1 MTKEPEMSHDDFQD
15 ERFRVERVLDILE
28 HSAQRLEQRAYIPA
42 TVLRDAVAVL
52 RATEDAAYDAAQ
64 SSEEEPPLTACIEQH
79 IAARKPLTGMEE
91 ALAALERGEA
101 AATASFVKHARAY
114 IDLRREHLRLDDRLF
129 GSARHATEERG
140 NSTVAESVESA
151 ATLRRYDRLI
161 EASAII
167 DIGAPTA
174 FPINR
179 SRRFGVG

>member
-42 TVLRDAVAVL
+42 SVLRDAVAFL
-52 RATEDAAYDAAQ
+52 RATEDAAYDAAR
-64 SSEEEPPLTACIEQH
+64 SSEDEPPLSACIEQH
-79 IAARKPLTGMEE
+79 IAARKPLTGMED

-101 AATASFVKHARAY
+101 SATASFVKHAREY

-129 GSARHATEERG
+129 GSARHTTEDRG
-140 NSTVAESVESA
+140 KGTAESVESA

-167 DIGAPTA
+167 NIGAPTA
-174 FPINR
+174 FPVVR